1 MKSLLML
8 VALAVV
14 LLLPALKN
22 EGTTPTERDGGVTAV
37 VLEKGDWRLDAAE
50 VCLKQMLTSDWDY
63 GRTDLRGILRAT
75 GFSLSKVTVRK
86 VLQDPA
92 RIRFGYEFVNPE
104 AVKTLYWEAD
114 CRVEDPEP
122 SAEEKL
128 ASR

>member
-1 MKSLLML
+1 MKSLLAL
-8 VALAVV
+8 TALAVV
-14 LLLPALKN
+14 LLLPALEN
-22 EGTTPTERDGGVTAV
+22 EVATPVAPDSGATVV

-50 VCLKQMLTSDWDY
+50 ECLKQMLTSDWDY

-86 VLQDPA
+86 VLEDST

-104 AVKTLYWEAD
+104 ALKTLYWEAD
-114 CRVEDPEP
+114 CRVAEPTAEDEV
-122 SAEEKL
+122 